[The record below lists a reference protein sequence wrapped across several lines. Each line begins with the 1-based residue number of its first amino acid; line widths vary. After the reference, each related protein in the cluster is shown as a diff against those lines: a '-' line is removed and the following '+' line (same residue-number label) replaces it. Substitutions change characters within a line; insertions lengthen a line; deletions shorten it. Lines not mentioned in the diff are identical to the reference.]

1 VKYRE
6 FKDNIKNRT
15 LTNEKTDRE
24 LFLNSR
30 QRISEL
36 QKIPNVVQELVPEI
50 PQQKKFDWNAKCYKT
65 RCFLS
70 FIALSLNLIACI

>member
-36 QKIPNVVQELVPEI
+36 QKIPNVVQELAPEI
-50 PQQKKFDWNAKCYKT
+50 PQQKKFNWNAK
-65 RCFLS
+65 
-70 FIALSLNLIACI
+70 